1 MIFSI
6 YADGELLYASGY
18 QEEGVRVISP
28 NAKVEVGV
36 SGSVDFTILPEHYLY
51 DHLEKFKTKITAKM
65 GEKTIFYGRVLSW
78 SDDFYNQRRVH
89 CEGEL
94 SYLIDSVQ
102 PPRRMEMTPRAY
114 FTAVVAEHNL
124 QVEAAKQFTVGTIN
138 VDRADTPI
146 MFENNSYRDT
156 RSDIDSDLI
165 DQFGGLLRTRNV
177 NGVRYLDWVEDYGI
191 TTAQTIEFGE
201 NLLDLSGDLASTEMF
216 TILLPTGDSI
226 EGPPGYPQLPV
237 TIESVNGGSKLLENL
252 DAIAKFGRI
261 VHTESFSG
269 ITDPATLKSTA
280 QAFFNKTYRDPYK
293 TFQVRALDL
302 HLFDATLDMLEVGA
316 TVRLRSAPHRVDTT
330 LTILSIEYDFENVDN
345 TTLTIGP
352 LIGEDARVRTGTGA
366 VTSSGVPSIS
376 NAMGRTSGGA
386 GGGGLGQA
394 LKYYSEGEDSAKI
407 QARKIELIG
416 DDISLLS
423 GNIETHGTLISQNK
437 DSITLQATK
446 TTELE
451 GSMNAQFSVQA
462 DRIQAEVTRATTAEG
477 ELSGR
482 ITVEA
487 DKITAEVTRAT
498 AADGE
503 LSGRITV
510 TESEIDLR
518 VTKAGVITAINVAPG
533 TVTINAEKLNIS
545 GIVTAG
551 GLALEGDLSATNA
564 LIANLRAG
572 NSSFSHILSTG
583 HATINGTLQAG
594 RVEISGGALVASEVS
609 GTNIYGGT
617 IYEGGTAISNLFL
630 GKTAKAADSNKLNG
644 QLASYYALKS
654 TTDGHATA
662 ITNNANAI
670 VAHGTLIAGK
680 SNVGHGHTKANISD
694 FPTRTSASFV
704 TQVLLATTSDVFM
717 KTLTTTGYA
726 LTKATLDVT
735 KNTYYF
741 YT

>member
-78 SDDFYNQRRVH
+78 SDDFYNQRNVH

-177 NGVRYLDWVEDYGI
+177 NGVRYLDWVKDYGI

-237 TIESVNGGSKLLENL
+237 TIESANGGSKLLENL

-407 QARKIELIG
+407 QAKKIELIG

-437 DSITLQATK
+437 DSITLEA
-446 TTELE
+446 
-451 GSMNAQFSVQA
+451 
-462 DRIQAEVTRATTAEG
+462 TRATEAEG
-477 ELSGR
+477 LLSGR

-487 DKITAEVTRAT
+487 GKIELKVGKDDVISAINMSPEIIDISTAKLNVPGIITAGSIVVQN
-498 AADGE
+498 E
-503 LSGRITV
+503 LSALSARFDNLTTGATTADWLKAGSIGAT
-510 TESEIDLR
+510 DLYGKTTSG
-518 VTKAGVITAINVAPG
+518 VLAQFDSIQLNGSNLSTILNGKASADSVAGVITAHAN
-533 TVTINAEKLNIS
+533 TIS
-545 GIVTAG
+545 RVST
-551 GLALEGDLSATNA
+551 LEGAKASKYVLTNATLNVTTGRALSAT
-564 LIANLRAG
+564 
-572 NSSFSHILSTG
+572 TG
-583 HATINGTLQAG
+583 DSMTVVTGVDIIKTG
-594 RVEISGGALVASEVS
+594 S
-609 GTNIYGGT
+609 T
-617 IYEGGTAISNLFL
+617 IYYRN
-630 GKTAKAADSNKLNG
+630 
-644 QLASYYALKS
+644 Y
-654 TTDGHATA
+654 
-662 ITNNANAI
+662 
-670 VAHGTLIAGK
+670 
-680 SNVGHGHTKANISD
+680 
-694 FPTRTSASFV
+694 
-704 TQVLLATTSDVFM
+704 
-717 KTLTTTGYA
+717 
-726 LTKATLDVT
+726 
-735 KNTYYF
+735 
-741 YT
+741 

>member
-78 SDDFYNQRRVH
+78 SDDFYNQRKVR

-165 DQFGGLLRTRNV
+165 NQFGGLLRTRNV
-177 NGVRYLDWVEDYGI
+177 NGVRYLDWVKDYGI

-201 NLLDLSGDLASTEMF
+201 NLLALSGDLASTEMF

-352 LIGEDARVRTGTGA
+352 LIGEDARIRTGTGA

-407 QARKIELIG
+407 QAKKIELIG

-462 DRIQAEVTRATTAEG
+462 GRIQAEVTRATEAEG
-477 ELSGR
+477 LLSGR

-487 DKITAEVTRAT
+487 GKIELKVGKDDVISAINMSPESIDISTAKLNVPGIINA
-498 AADGE
+498 GSIVVQNE
-503 LSGRITV
+503 LSALSARFNNLTTGAT
-510 TESEIDLR
+510 TAGYL
-518 VTKAGVITAINVAPG
+518 KAGSIGATDLYGKTTSG
-533 TVTINAEKLNIS
+533 TLAKFESIQLNGS
-545 GIVTAG
+545 
-551 GLALEGDLSATNA
+551 N
-564 LIANLRAG
+564 
-572 NSSFSHILSTG
+572 LST
-583 HATINGTLQAG
+583 ILN
-594 RVEISGGALVASEVS
+594 EKASS
-609 GTNIYGGT
+609 DHT
-617 IYEGGTAISNLFL
+617 
-630 GKTAKAADSNKLNG
+630 
-644 QLASYYALKS
+644 
-654 TTDGHATA
+654 
-662 ITNNANAI
+662 
-670 VAHGTLIAGK
+670 
-680 SNVGHGHTKANISD
+680 HTKADISN
-694 FPTRTSASFV
+694 FPTRTSATFV
-704 TQVLLATTSDVFM
+704 TDVTRSYTQDVFM
-717 KTLTTTGYA
+717 KTISTTAYA
-726 LTKATLDVT
+726 LTGVTLTVT